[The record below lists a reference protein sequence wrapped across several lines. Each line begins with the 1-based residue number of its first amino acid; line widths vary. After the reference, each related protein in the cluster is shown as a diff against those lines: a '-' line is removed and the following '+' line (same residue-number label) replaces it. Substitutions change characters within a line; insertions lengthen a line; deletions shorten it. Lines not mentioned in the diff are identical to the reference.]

1 LSIWAIIGIILGV
14 IILIFVVVW
23 IIGHSGSSDSEILK
37 PDGAITGKAL
47 VVYDPGLSGGTKT
60 AATYM
65 AEDLTTKGY
74 EVKLA
79 SVKSGNLSDLSGY
92 NFLIVGSPTYGAKP
106 TEPITSYLNSLEN
119 QNNITAG
126 VFALSAGDKQD
137 AEIVMKGILENKSIT
152 VKVAVKYGN
161 SAFGLSADRSK
172 CSNFVSQV
180 LA

>member
-14 IILIFVVVW
+14 IILISVVVW

-37 PDGAITGKAL
+37 PEGAITGKAL

-65 AEDLTTKGY
+65 AEDLKSKGY

-119 QNNITAG
+119 PGNITAG
-126 VFALSAGDKQD
+126 VFALSAGNTQD
-137 AEIVMKGILENKSIT
+137 AEMVMKDILENKSIP
-152 VKVAVKYGN
+152 VKVSVKYGN
-161 SAFGLSADRSK
+161 SPLGFSGDQNQ
-172 CSNFVSQV
+172 CSYFVSQ
-180 LA
+180 LLG